1 MPETFVTLNNAG
13 GAIVI
18 DEYDPLAVL
27 PNVPTNYPTDL
38 GPSSPICPECGM
50 ICSGCP
56 GGGGGGT
63 ATPMTAA
70 ERMAIVPK
78 PGQLIWDTT
87 LQILYV
93 GDGETQ
99 GGIMVEGGGSGG
111 DFTSVA
117 FWMNANQ

>member
-1 MPETFVTLNNAG
+1 MSDTLVSLNNAG
-13 GAIVI
+13 GMIII
-18 DEYDPLAVL
+18 DEYDPLVQTAD
-27 PNVPTNYPTDL
+27 VPTDYPTNP
-38 GPSSPICPECGM
+38 GPSSPICPECGI

-56 GGGGGGT
+56 GGGAST
-63 ATPMTAA
+63 AVSMSSA

-78 PGQLIWDTT
+78 AGELIWDTT

-93 GDGETQ
+93 GDGHTQ

-117 FWMNANQ
+117 FWKASN